1 MAAVEG
7 LKVDAVLAEKG
18 LVVAY
23 AAKKLFLR
31 ESSLPLPGNH
41 RTWHALNP
49 DLGAI
54 RAWERATA
62 LHLAMLTKHAGQHP
76 LRFP

>member
-23 AAKKLFLR
+23 AAKELFLR

-49 DLGAI
+49 NLGAI
-54 RAWERATA
+54 
-62 LHLAMLTKHAGQHP
+62 
-76 LRFP
+76 